1 MTRRAAFD
9 LGSTRIG
16 CAVADVSSMP
26 LRITAQPTWILV
38 GVDIELAVPIVR
50 TRKDGQN
57 WTQSTQHVVTY
68 ADERRAATDAIRWLV
83 TVMPDL
89 GEVVIES
96 SSHVHGKTIEA
107 AKAQGNLLTIAERIG
122 RDILVQAEMLGY
134 TVAPPVTAQ
143 SWRGKLQRY
152 ARANG
157 NPIDKITARGS
168 ALEPLLVAHYVDWP
182 AAYVAASEGAADMRD
197 AAGLLLASALVV
209 PDAPPRKATAAGPRV
224 AVTPE
229 LLAQRKAARNDR
241 QAERARGDAAARR
254 GAKEDR
260 GCFCKRRHIKT
271 CPLFVGAPWLAK
283 RAPGEPVV
291 VGGRVAKQVA
301 LYHARAAEEAARRAK
316 R

>member
-1 MTRRAAFD
+1 MTHRAAFD

-16 CAVADVSSMP
+16 CAVADVSAVP
-26 LRITAQPTWILV
+26 LRLLAPPTWILV

-50 TRKDGQN
+50 TRKDGQT

-96 SSHVHGKTIEA
+96 SSRVHGDTVEA
-107 AKAQGNLLTIAERIG
+107 AKAQSHLLTIAERIG

-134 TVAPPVTAQ
+134 SVAPPVTAQ

-152 ARANG
+152 SRAAG
-157 NPIDKITARGS
+157 NPIDKIAARGS

-182 AAYVAASEGAADMRD
+182 AEYVAASEGAADMRD

-209 PDAPPRKATAAGPRV
+209 PDAPARKAAAAGPRV

-229 LLAQRKAARNDR
+229 LLAERKAARSAR
-241 QAERARGDAAARR
+241 QAERARGEAAAKR
-254 GAKEDR
+254 GAKEDK
-260 GCFCKRRHIKT
+260 GCFCKARHVKA
-271 CPLFVGAPWLAK
+271 CPLFVPMYYAKCKAKWIAWDVRVAKEAAK
-283 RAPGEPVV
+283 RA
-291 VGGRVAKQVA
+291 
-301 LYHARAAEEAARRAK
+301 K